1 VTYAG
6 DLDTHGFAI
15 LNTLRASVPQTR
27 SLLMDRE
34 TLLAHRD
41 RWGFESSPTRARLDY
56 LTRTEQALYT
66 DLVEDVY
73 APSLRLEQ
81 ERLDWE
87 WVVRAVE
94 RDVLR

>member
-1 VTYAG
+1 VTWGAGYYAGRLGRVPWIRDAPQVTYAG

-56 LTRTEQALYT
+56 LPRTE
-66 DLVEDVY
+66 
-73 APSLRLEQ
+73 
-81 ERLDWE
+81 
-87 WVVRAVE
+87 
-94 RDVLR
+94 